1 MEDNMEGTKE
11 TKELLVG
18 FLKLASLLAVVF
30 KDGVQAADALVVIQ
44 KIQGDEALKQSL
56 LEAYNGIDKIPAEV
70 KDLSTAEAIELI
82 AAALPEIAALVK
94 AISQPKA

>member
-1 MEDNMEGTKE
+1 MEGTKE
-11 TKELLVG
+11 TKEMLIG
-18 FLKLASLLAVVF
+18 FLKLAALLAESF

-44 KIQGDEALKQSL
+44 KIQSDEALKAAL
-56 LEAYNGIDKIPAEV
+56 VEAYNGIDKIPAEM

-94 AISQPKA
+94 VISK